1 MTAATALTL
10 PAELPAALAA
20 VQAGRLQSFREA
32 GAVLAPAQEA
42 ELQRLW
48 AASDFLW
55 RICQRWPHWPE
66 ELLGAEL
73 VRRDDTLEAC
83 QRRLRMALEG
93 VVDVQDL
100 ARRLRLFRQRE
111 MLRIGWRELMGYGD
125 FHQMLRELS
134 WLAES
139 CVAQATVRLQA
150 WLEQRHG
157 VPRDSQGRRLDLVV
171 LGMGKLGAHELNFS
185 SDIDL
190 IFCYAEEGETRGGER
205 PLEHAEFFQRLAR
218 QLVKTLGET
227 TAEGFVFRVDTRL
240 RPFGASGQLV
250 LSFEAMEQ
258 YYETHG
264 REWERYA
271 LIKARPIAGARRA
284 AVDLMAR
291 LQPFVYRRY
300 LDFGVFE
307 SLREMKR
314 MIAIEVTRKG
324 LSDNIK
330 LGRGGIREIEFIG
343 QAFQLIRGGRE
354 PALRQREILA
364 VLDVLRELRLLP
376 AHLVEPLVQAYVFL
390 RRLENRL
397 QLFDDRQTHELPK
410 EEAARLRLAYAM
422 GCAGWDELR
431 VCLDAHREQVH
442 AAFQQ
447 VFAAPQFEQ
456 GGDDDR
462 RTATLLAL
470 WQGRLSEEQAL
481 NCLREL
487 GFADAAEALRRLEL
501 TRRSAA
507 LRAMGPRGTERLE
520 RLMPLLLAAM
530 GQLEAP
536 DVCLPRVLNLLE
548 AIARRSAYLALL
560 AEHPLALSQLVRLFA
575 QSPWIAE
582 QVSRY
587 PVLLDELLD
596 SRRLYEPMSKAEL
609 ARELNQR
616 LQTLPAG
623 DEEAE
628 MDLLRQFKQAHALR
642 VAAAELVGAMP
653 VEKVSDHL
661 TFLAEVVLE
670 QVLESA
676 CQRLRQRHGWPH
688 YELDGQLRPA
698 GFLVVGYGK
707 LGGFEL
713 GFGSDLDLVF
723 LHDSQGSRQ
732 QTRGE
737 RVLDNSVFFARLAQ
751 RIIHGL
757 TMLTASGKLY
767 EVDTRLRPSGASG
780 LLVSSLNSFTA
791 YQHEQAWTWEHQAL
805 VRARPV
811 AGSPALGDAFRA
823 VRRKV
828 LSRRRDPD
836 VLRREVQQMRRRMRA
851 SLDKSRPGRFD
862 IKQGRGGVV
871 DIEFLIQ
878 YLVLRWAAEYPE
890 LVEYTDNL
898 RLLDSLAKAK
908 LLSGDD
914 AKMLARAY
922 LAYRHQLHELSLQQ
936 APGVIDAEGFRAC
949 REAVSALWEAHFPD
963 DGPSSQSV

>member
-1 MTAATALTL
+1 MTATAAVSL
-10 PAELPAALAA
+10 PAELPAELAA
-20 VQAGRLQSFREA
+20 SQAERLQAFRQAGA
-32 GAVLAPAQEA
+32 GLAAAQEA

-48 AASDFLW
+48 AASDLLW
-55 RICQRWPHWPE
+55 RICRRWPHWPR
-66 ELLGAEL
+66 ELLEADL
-73 VRRDDTLEAC
+73 LRRDDSLEAC
-83 QRRLRMALEG
+83 QQRLRAALQG
-93 VVDVQDL
+93 VADAQDL

-111 MLRIGWRELMGYGD
+111 MLRIGWRELMGYGA
-125 FHQMLRELS
+125 FEQMLRELS

-139 CVAQATVRLQA
+139 CVAQAAAHLQE

-205 PLEHAEFFQRLAR
+205 PLAHAAFFQRLAR

-250 LSFEAMEQ
+250 LSFDAMEQ

-271 LIKARPIAGARRA
+271 LIKARPIAGAQHA
-284 AVDLMAR
+284 AAGLMAR

-314 MIAIEVTRKG
+314 MIATEVSRKG
-324 LSDNIK
+324 LRDNIK

-354 PALRQREILA
+354 AALRQREILA
-364 VLDVLRELRLLP
+364 VLEALRELQLLP

-390 RRLENRL
+390 RRLENRI
-397 QLFDDRQTHELPK
+397 QLFDDRQTHELPA
-410 EEAARLRLAYAM
+410 EAPARLRLAYAM
-422 GCAGWDELR
+422 GCAGWDELQVR
-431 VCLDAHREQVH
+431 LDAHRERVH
-442 AAFQQ
+442 EAFQQ
-447 VFAAPQFEQ
+447 VFAAPQFDQ
-456 GGDDDR
+456 GSADDQR
-462 RTATLLAL
+462 KATLLAL
-470 WQGRLSEEQAL
+470 WQGRLGREQAL
-481 NCLREL
+481 ACLREL

-501 TRRSAA
+501 TRRSAP
-507 LRAMGPRGTERLE
+507 LRAMGPRGVERLE

-560 AEHPLALSQLVRLFA
+560 AEHPLALSQLLRLFA

-596 SRRLYEPMSKAEL
+596 SRRLYEPMSKAAL

-616 LQTLPAG
+616 LQALPAG

-642 VAAAELVGAMP
+642 VAAAELSGAMA

-688 YELDGQLRPA
+688 YEVDGQLRA
-698 GFLVVGYGK
+698 AAFLVVGYGK

-732 QTRGE
+732 QTCGE
-737 RVLDNSVFFARLAQ
+737 RVLDNGVFFARLAQ

-757 TMLTASGKLY
+757 TTLTASGKLY

-791 YQHEQAWTWEHQAL
+791 YQQQQAWTWEHQAL

-823 VRRKV
+823 VRRQV

-836 VLRREVQQMRRRMRA
+836 TLRQDVWQMRRRMRA

-878 YLVLRWAAEYPE
+878 YLVLRWAAEHPE
-890 LVEYTDNL
+890 LLEYTDNL
-898 RLLDSLAKAK
+898 RLLESLAKAK

-922 LAYRHQLHELSLQQ
+922 LAYRHRLHELSLQQ
-936 APGVIDAEGFRAC
+936 APGVIDAEVFRAC

-963 DGPSSQSV
+963 DRQSSQSV